1 MAPRGRTRAR
11 DARDFRDAP
20 RRRNERVCCIH
31 DSTHAHAGATVGRSR
46 PRTGTGTT
54 RPARDGAGRETAVGR
69 AMDAMDAVMMMI
81 RRMSEYTTRLT
92 AIDRRSPIADRRS
105 IARRRSAGTRTTDA
119 PVADR
124 RAASV
129 CDAVRDGERWRGE
142 GRWCAGRE
150 RARRRRRRRR
160 RRGAGEPSSSPSSSS
175 SASPRPTSTWG
186 RASSRPGERW
196 ETAARWDGGFGARDD
211 DDDDA

>member
-1 MAPRGRTRAR
+1 MAPRVRTRAR

-31 DSTHAHAGATVGRSR
+31 DSTHAHGGASVGRSR
-46 PRTGTGTT
+46 PRTGTT
-54 RPARDGAGRETAVGR
+54 RPARDGAGRETAVGC
-69 AMDAMDAVMMMI
+69 AVDAMDAVMMMI

-129 CDAVRDGERWRGE
+129 CDAVRDGERWRGWAWACP
-142 GRWCAGRE
+142 GCARWWG
-150 RARRRRRRRR
+150 
-160 RRGAGEPSSSPSSSS
+160 
-175 SASPRPTSTWG
+175 WG
-186 RASSRPGERW
+186 R
-196 ETAARWDGGFGARDD
+196 
-211 DDDDA
+211 